1 LHQVPQKEEDE
12 EVSGEEAIREKL
24 ETVIDRV
31 RAILAKNE
39 EARNSDLYLM
49 ILYIKWYTEL
59 GPYIGYIPYSLIRK
73 YDGIFENI
81 RRARQKL
88 NEEGLFLPTDPKV
101 AKRRRRLAEEYRRTL
116 PKLEV

>member
-1 LHQVPQKEEDE
+1 V
-12 EVSGEEAIREKL
+12 GEEEKVKEKL

-31 RAILAKNE
+31 RAILQSDE
-39 EARNSDLYLM
+39 DARNSDLYLM
-49 ILYIKWYTEL
+49 ILYVRRFTEL
-59 GPYIGYIPYSLIRK
+59 GKYISFIPYDLIRR

-101 AKRRRRLAEEYRRTL
+101 AKRRRRLAEEYRRTM
-116 PKLEV
+116 PRLEV

>member
-1 LHQVPQKEEDE
+1 VGKEEK
-12 EVSGEEAIREKL
+12 VKEKL

-31 RAILAKNE
+31 RAILTEYE
-39 EARNSDLYLM
+39 EARNSDFLLAILYLR
-49 ILYIKWYTEL
+49 KYTEL
-59 GPYIGYIPYSLIRK
+59 GSFISFIPFDLIKK

-101 AKRRRRLAEEYRRTL
+101 LKRRRRLAEEYRRTL